1 MVKAYQAVVR
11 TSLSAVI
18 LSLLLTACGQNNVTE
33 DDSLKQYFDA
43 AGVAGTFG
51 MFDNGQGHFT
61 IYNLSRYR
69 DSAYLPAGTF
79 DIVQSLIGL
88 QTGVVKDDTSK
99 VLAGN
104 TVSLEQAFKGQG
116 DSTNL
121 AVFRELSVRIGKDT
135 LKKWIDS
142 MGYGNKD
149 MTGNDF
155 WQDNHLTVKAD
166 EQLGLVKKLY
176 FDQLPFFPRSQK
188 IVRNMMLM
196 ENNSNYRLSYKTGNG
211 IRKDGHA
218 LAWFAGWVEE
228 NKHLYFFVLNLDAAD
243 NSKDLNANGLNIL
256 KDILRKM
263 GFFQGKK

>member
-1 MVKAYQAVVR
+1 M
-11 TSLSAVI
+11 
-18 LSLLLTACGQNNVTE
+18 LL
-33 DDSLKQYFDA
+33 
-43 AGVAGTFG
+43 
-51 MFDNGQGHFT
+51 
-61 IYNLSRYR
+61 I
-69 DSAYLPAGTF
+69 
-79 DIVQSLIGL
+79 
-88 QTGVVKDDTSK
+88 
-99 VLAGN
+99 
-104 TVSLEQAFKGQG
+104 
-116 DSTNL
+116 TNL